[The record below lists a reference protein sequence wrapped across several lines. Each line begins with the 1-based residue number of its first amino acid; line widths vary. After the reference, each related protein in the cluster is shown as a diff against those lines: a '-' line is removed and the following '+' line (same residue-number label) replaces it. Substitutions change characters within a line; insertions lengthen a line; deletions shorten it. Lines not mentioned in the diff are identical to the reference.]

1 MANLQQLPR
10 GWRNCNPGNIKKS
23 AERFRGEV
31 DGLDTVFKTFRSMA
45 WGFRALF
52 MILHTYIVKYNL
64 RTIRQIVER
73 WAPSGENN
81 TEDYIYTLCEK
92 MHMEDDDELHFTPI
106 TMPRLAT
113 AIATI
118 ECGRAPKRAD
128 VEMGWSLCEKD
139 LREINRRKIRN
150 LPPIEG
156 LK

>member
-52 MILHTYIVKYNL
+52 MILHTYIVKYDL

-73 WAPSGENN
+73 WAPSGE
-81 TEDYIYTLCEK
+81 K
-92 MHMEDDDELHFTPI
+92 
-106 TMPRLAT
+106 
-113 AIATI
+113 
-118 ECGRAPKRAD
+118 
-128 VEMGWSLCEKD
+128 
-139 LREINRRKIRN
+139 NR
-150 LPPIEG
+150 
-156 LK
+156 